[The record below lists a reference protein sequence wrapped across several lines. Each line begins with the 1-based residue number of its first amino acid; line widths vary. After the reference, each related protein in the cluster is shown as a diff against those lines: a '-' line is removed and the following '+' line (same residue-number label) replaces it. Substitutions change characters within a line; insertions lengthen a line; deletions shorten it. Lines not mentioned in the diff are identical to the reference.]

1 MILRTNRRM
10 QKRGEHFD
18 FSYKESQICA
28 PRKIIHPLESQ
39 LRTSD
44 HLTKREGPGVSCKK

>member
-28 PRKIIHPLESQ
+28 PRKIIHHLESQ